1 MRCVQPGADFGNSA
15 GPWGASGPGVKKS
28 AAKHLAGVCAA
39 SVRDL
44 ADRGVCGNTCQLY
57 SSYLLMRAIE
67 LLIEQMDPTGDSN
80 GTILGG
86 GSGRGCHGQFVTA
99 QER

>member
-28 AAKHLAGVCAA
+28 AVKHLAGVCTA

-44 ADRGVCGNTCQLY
+44 ADRGVCGNTCQLC
-57 SSYLLMRAIE
+57 SLYLLM
-67 LLIEQMDPTGDSN
+67 PGY
-80 GTILGG
+80 
-86 GSGRGCHGQFVTA
+86 
-99 QER
+99 